1 MSTQVAEAE
10 QTTASQATGTGT
22 GIGNGIGPSAPT
34 DLYVQVQQFY
44 ARHFQLLDSGD
55 AAGWA
60 DTFTE
65 DGWFWPSTLPEP
77 VRGRAALLAGV
88 RATHAR
94 LAEMGEQHRHW
105 HGMTHV
111 TEAGPDALRV
121 RCYAQIFAIPA
132 GGQARLQLHCVCEDL
147 LVRSADG
154 DWQVAERRVTR
165 DDIR

>member
-10 QTTASQATGTGT
+10 QTPATGT
-22 GIGNGIGPSAPT
+22 GIGPSAPT
-34 DLYVQVQQFY
+34 DRYVQVQQFY

-60 DTFTE
+60 DTFTA

-94 LAEMGEQHRHW
+94 LAEVGEQHRHW
-105 HGMTHV
+105 H
-111 TEAGPDALRV
+111 ALRV